1 MTVELVQKV
10 LNKIYHPLLTQME
23 EKMITK
29 QFQDTMKYFCDDDDD
44 NNNCQL

>member
-1 MTVELVQKV
+1 
-10 LNKIYHPLLTQME
+10 ME
-23 EKMITK
+23 EKKITK